1 MTPRNQSSKV
11 WGQWS
16 RLVVNRD
23 TPKKLKYT
31 TSDLAPLNIKLVS
44 ANDTDDTSCF
54 EPWDKLDKLTLTE
67 PESLNKLPTLDLEA
81 DEVLD
86 VSTRQQRHSSFC
98 YELWYAIQDR
108 IDSYSDFA
116 GLPRTHPGVSLSMI
130 RPWSRIEYV
139 TPLAI

>member
-1 MTPRNQSSKV
+1 MPPRNQSSKV

-44 ANDTDDTSCF
+44 ANDTDDASWF
-54 EPWDKLDKLTLTE
+54 EPWDKLDNLTLTE

-86 VSTRQQRHSSFC
+86 VGTRQQRHSSFC

-116 GLPRTHPGVSLSMI
+116 GLPRTHPGVSLSMM
-130 RPWSRIEYV
+130 RPIKD
-139 TPLAI
+139 

>member
-1 MTPRNQSSKV
+1 MSPRNLSSKV

-44 ANDTDDTSCF
+44 SKDTDNASWF

-67 PESLNKLPTLDLEA
+67 PESLNKLPTLDPEA
-81 DEVLD
+81 DKKLD
-86 VSTRQQRHSSFC
+86 VRKRQ
-98 YELWYAIQDR
+98 
-108 IDSYSDFA
+108 
-116 GLPRTHPGVSLSMI
+116 
-130 RPWSRIEYV
+130 
-139 TPLAI
+139 